1 MNTLA
6 KAFGL
11 RVLWSA
17 SRSHY
22 HEVFGTWV
30 LIGLKTQ
37 LKLAEYTAEVLIR
50 QLIKQ
55 RNEYIRAL
63 PLHYGRLEK
72 ASEGDGFAL
81 GYVAAVKETVY
92 EFSGYEALKPKLE
105 TRSATRRVGQE
116 CVS

>member
-55 RNEYIRAL
+55 RNEYIRDL

-72 ASEGDGFAL
+72 DSEGEGYAL
-81 GYVAAVKETVY
+81 GYVAAVKEMVK
-92 EFSGYEALKPKLE
+92 EFYGNEELKPRTE
-105 TRSATRRVGQE
+105 E
-116 CVS
+116 